1 MKRFSIVL
9 ASVAVLAA
17 GCGDDEPT
25 AKAPATT
32 PEPAATTTAATT
44 PEPAETAEPAKG
56 GCRTGAVQI
65 TITGGEGVPCKLA
78 KRIYRAY
85 INGDPVP
92 KGWECDVRA
101 CTNIESEDVQD
112 FTWK

>member
-1 MKRFSIVL
+1 MKHLPIVL

-17 GCGDDEPT
+17 GCGDEEPT

-44 PEPAETAEPAKG
+44 PEPTEEPAKG